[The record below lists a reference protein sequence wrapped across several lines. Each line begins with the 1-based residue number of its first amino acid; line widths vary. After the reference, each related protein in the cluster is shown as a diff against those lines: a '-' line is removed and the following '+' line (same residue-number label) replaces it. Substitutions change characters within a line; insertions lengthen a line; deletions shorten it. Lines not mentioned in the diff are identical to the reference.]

1 MNRINEELVFHTVF
15 APQSVAAS
23 TEKTSEYIDVS
34 GVEEIVFLVSVAP
47 LGANKS
53 LTVTLLASDDSSGSE
68 AEEVETATFTD
79 TVGTVAQTAVV
90 SYRPSAL
97 GGRYMAVKFQHNGAA
112 EVVCGVVA
120 AANTLYLPV
129 ASGWTLVV

>member
-1 MNRINEELVFHTVF
+1 MNRINEELVFHTAF

-23 TEKTSEYIDVS
+23 TEKTSDYIDAS
-34 GVEEIVFLVSVAP
+34 GVAEVVFLISAAP

-53 LTVTLLASDDSSGSE
+53 LAVTLLASDDSSGSG

-79 TVGTVAQTAVV
+79 SEGTDPRTAVV
-90 SYRPSAL
+90 SCRPSAL
-97 GGRYMAVKFQHNGAA
+97 TGRYLAVKFQHDAAA

-120 AANTLYLPV
+120 AANTLYRP
-129 ASGWTLVV
+129 ADNGWTLAV

>member
-1 MNRINEELVFHTVF
+1 MNRINEELVFHTAF
-15 APQSVAAS
+15 APESVAAS

-53 LTVTLLASDDSSGSE
+53 LTVTLLASDDSSGSA

-79 TVGTVAQTAVV
+79 TVGTAAQTAVV

-97 GGRYMAVKFQHNGAA
+97 SGRYMAVKFQHDGAA
-112 EVVCGVVA
+112 AVICGVIA
-120 AANTLYLPV
+120 AANTMYLP
-129 ASGWTLVV
+129 AANGWTLAV

>member
-1 MNRINEELVFHTVF
+1 MNRINEELAFQTAF
-15 APQSVAAS
+15 APQSVTAS
-23 TEKTSEYIDVS
+23 TEKTSDFIDVS
-34 GVEEIVFLVSVAP
+34 GVEEIVFLVSAAP
-47 LGANKS
+47 LGAGKS

-79 TVGTVAQTAVV
+79 TVGTAAQTAVV

-97 GGRYMAVKFQHNGAA
+97 HGRYAAVKFQHDGAA
-112 EVVCGVVA
+112 AVVCGAVA
-120 AANTLYLPV
+120 AANTMYLPA

>member
-1 MNRINEELVFHTVF
+1 MNRINEELVFQTAF
-15 APQSVAAS
+15 TPQSVAAS
-23 TEKTSEYIDVS
+23 TEKTSDYIDVS
-34 GVEEIVFLVSVAP
+34 GAEEIVFLVSVAP

-79 TVGTVAQTAVV
+79 TVGTAAQTAVV

-97 GGRYMAVKFQHNGAA
+97 HGRYAAVKFQHDGAA
-112 EVVCGVVA
+112 AVVCGAVA